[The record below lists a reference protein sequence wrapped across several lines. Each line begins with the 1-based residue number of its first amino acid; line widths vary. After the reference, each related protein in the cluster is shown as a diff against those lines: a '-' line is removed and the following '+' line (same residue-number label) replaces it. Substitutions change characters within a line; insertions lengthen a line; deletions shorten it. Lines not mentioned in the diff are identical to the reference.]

1 MPQETQ
7 YAHRHGLP
15 DFIVRDRVNL
25 VECPVYSGSTL
36 TAPSSG
42 TVSIYNGSGTL
53 LVDPAPAVTVTADI
67 ATYSIAAGLLPST
80 MSLEDNW
87 LLVWSLVIAGST
99 HTFQRPA
106 ALVRRELHP
115 VVTPADVSAIHQDAS
130 SLLASGQTLANF
142 IDEAWDVLQRRLLAA
157 GRRPYLII
165 SDFALFDVHRHLAA
179 YLLFNDA
186 ASSVGDGRWSEIAEH
201 HLDRYE
207 HEWARLSLSY
217 DMDEDGK
224 LASDEQGIA
233 GPTAVYLGGPGR
245 SARWQWGR

>member
-1 MPQETQ
+1 MPQQTI
-7 YAHRHGLP
+7 YSHRHGLP
-15 DFIVRDRVNL
+15 DFIVRGRANL

-42 TVSIYNGSGTL
+42 TVDVFKGDGTK
-53 LVDPAPAVTVTADI
+53 LVDGQAVTVTADI
-67 ATYSIAAGLLPST
+67 ATYSLAAELLPST
-80 MSLEDNW
+80 LNLEDNW
-87 LLVWSLVIAGST
+87 LIVWSLTLAGST

-186 ASSVGDGRWSEIAEH
+186 ASSVGDGNWSEMAEH
-201 HLDRYE
+201 HIDRYE
-207 HEWARLSLSY
+207 QEWARLSLSY
-217 DMDEDGK
+217 DMDEDGVV
-224 LASDEQGIA
+224 AIDEQGIA
-233 GPTAVYLGGPGR
+233 GPSAVYLGGPGR
-245 SARWQWGR
+245 AARWQWGR

>member
-15 DFIVRDRVNL
+15 DFIVRGRVNL
-25 VECPVYSGSTL
+25 LECPVYSGSTL

-42 TVSIYNGSGTL
+42 TVDVFKGDGTK
-53 LVDPAPAVTVTADI
+53 LVDGQSVTITADI
-67 ATYSIAAGLLPST
+67 ATYSVAALTLPTT

-87 LLVWSLVIAGST
+87 LIVWSLTLAGSA
-99 HTFQRPA
+99 HTFQRSA

-115 VVTPADVSAIHQDAS
+115 VVTPADISAIHQDAS

-142 IDEAWDVLQRRLLAA
+142 IDEAWDMIQRRLLAA
-157 GRRPYLII
+157 GRRPYLVL
-165 SDFALFDVHRHLAA
+165 SDFALFDVHRQLAVG
-179 YLLFNDA
+179 LLFLDA
-186 ASSVGDGRWSEIAEH
+186 ASSVGDGRWSEMAEQS
-201 HLDRYE
+201 LERYE
-207 HEWARLSLSY
+207 QEWARLSLTY
-217 DMDEDGK
+217 DMDEDGVA
-224 LASDEQGIA
+224 ASDEQGIS

>member
-7 YAHRHGLP
+7 YAHRHGIP
-15 DFIVRDRVNL
+15 DFIVRARLNL
-25 VECPVYSGSTL
+25 IECPVYAGSTL

-53 LVDPAPAVTVTADI
+53 LVDPAPAVTITANI
-67 ATYSIAAGLLPST
+67 ATYSLAAELLPSS

-87 LLVWSLVIAGST
+87 LVVWSLVIAGST

-157 GRRPYLII
+157 GRRPYLVI

-207 HEWARLSLSY
+207 QEWARLSLTY
-217 DMDEDGK
+217 DMDEDGIV
-224 LASDEQGIA
+224 ASDEQGIA

-245 SARWQWGR
+245 AARWQWGH